1 MREQALINFV
11 LFIVSIQV
19 VEVVANNN
27 CPDVLTKEMERIQVQ
42 FKFYE
47 EYNKQAEKKNKVE
60 KSKWYFNKL
69 TIYLHLLIAQL
80 AQLQNQI
87 QYAFMHSRR
96 EKFISAIFLFI
107 NIYIFFEHHG
117 KNCERFWRNSILRKL
132 WKLWVPKMQKA
143 QTICRK

>member
-1 MREQALINFV
+1 MREQTLINFV
-11 LFIVSIQV
+11 LFIVSIQAA
-19 VEVVANNN
+19 EVVANND

-47 EYNKQAEKKNKVE
+47 EYNKLAEKKNKVE

-87 QYAFMHSRR
+87 QYAFITYDALKKR
-96 EKFISAIFLFI
+96 KVYLG
-107 NIYIFFEHHG
+107 YIP
-117 KNCERFWRNSILRKL
+117 I
-132 WKLWVPKMQKA
+132 
-143 QTICRK
+143 